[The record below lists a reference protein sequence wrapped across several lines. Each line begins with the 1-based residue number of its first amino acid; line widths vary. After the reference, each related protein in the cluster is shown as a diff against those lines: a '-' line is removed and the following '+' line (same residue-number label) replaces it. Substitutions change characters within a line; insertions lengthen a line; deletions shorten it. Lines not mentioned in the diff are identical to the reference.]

1 MLKKFV
7 IFFFL
12 LNSTMHR
19 LVRPLCNWKQ
29 IGKNFGAQMFM
40 AFIDETEVLCLYCLH
55 KKKEK
60 KKENSFVGLWAGGEI
75 CG

>member
-1 MLKKFV
+1 
-7 IFFFL
+7 
-12 LNSTMHR
+12 
-19 LVRPLCNWKQ
+19 
-29 IGKNFGAQMFM
+29 MFM

-75 CG
+75 CGQDLKSQIGPGSVSLNANLGFKSQ